1 MTKEL
6 YIKKIDKI
14 KNLLDSNRLAD
25 AISKLM
31 KIASVD
37 GDFKSTDALNQIKQ
51 TYSYMMHYMIQG
63 IEDESRLTLY
73 STIKENL
80 YSIADDLLIGNLA
93 VENGNS
99 YFSAMRTVIIQN
111 LSLSDMLKELED
123 IDNQC
128 SLIDLTNDQNNMH
141 SLQKRKYILCRQ
153 IFESVWTSRKNLK
166 INETIFNW
174 ICSYKN
180 NKEFSMYLISAIC
193 LSLLTYYDS
202 KKLDLLV
209 DIFLADVSESVK
221 AYALVSI
228 ILALNFY
235 YQRAQ
240 IDTAL
245 TPKLKLIEN
254 QSCAENRISDVIKVL
269 MHTCDTERAFSKMR
283 DEVIP
288 ELMKISPDILKK
300 LGGIDLDENSS
311 LEYNPD
317 WDGILDKNGI
327 GEKMREISDLHAEG
341 ADLMMISFSN
351 LKNFHFF
358 SSVDSWF
365 LPFNINH
372 PAISVNSTTRSAF
385 DALNSMGNNM
395 VESDKYSMALALN
408 KMPEDQVKALMSR
421 LNLQIDQ
428 MKQMLVE
435 KDKETNTESEFIEA
449 TKLFVNQLYRFY
461 KLFSKKDEFTDPF
474 NSVIRFNEIPII
486 KEILISGDLANI
498 SGEYYFKRGYY
509 NNALY
514 WFESTENNM
523 SGDATYWEKRGFSHQ
538 KLGDFEAALNAYKKA
553 ALLKD
558 PGLWLMRRLGYSAL
572 HAGYTNEAAVYYK
585 KALDMDPE
593 NFSLLFKTG
602 NVLLAINEVS
612 EALQCFYHANYI
624 NPDDARVWRAIAW
637 SELLNGNYEKSDTY
651 YAKLIADNPTAN
663 DYMNAGHSKTLGK
676 NLLKASELY
685 KKARNMNPDTFEK
698 DFIADYPTLLQKG
711 MDKLTLDILLDNLI
725 MSE

>member
-63 IEDESRLTLY
+63 VEDESRHTLY
-73 STIKENL
+73 TTIKENL

-99 YFSAMRTVIIQN
+99 FFSAMRTVIIQK

-128 SLIDLTNDQNNMH
+128 SLIDLTKDQKDMQV
-141 SLQKRKYILCRQ
+141 LQNRRSILCRQ

-166 INETIFNW
+166 INETLFDW
-174 ICSYKN
+174 ICTHKD
-180 NKEFSMYLISAIC
+180 NKKFSMYLISALC

-202 KKLDLLV
+202 KKLELLV
-209 DIFLADVSESVK
+209 DIYLADLSESVQ
-221 AYALVSI
+221 AYAMVSLL
-228 ILALNFY
+228 LALNLHFR
-235 YQRAQ
+235 RAQ
-240 IDTAL
+240 IDSSL
-245 TPKLKLIEN
+245 IQKLRLIE
-254 QSCAENRISDVIKVL
+254 AETTSEKRIADVIKVL
-269 MHTCDTERAFSKMR
+269 MHTCDTERAFTKMR

-288 ELMKISPDILKK
+288 ELMKVSPDILKK
-300 LGGIDLDENSS
+300 LGGADLDENSS
-311 LEYNPD
+311 FEYNPD
-317 WDGILDKNGI
+317 WEDILAENGI
-327 GEKMREISDLHAEG
+327 GEKMKEISDLHAEG

-372 PAISVNSTTRSAF
+372 PAISVNSMTREAF
-385 DALNSMGNNM
+385 DTLNAMGTNM

-421 LNLQIDQ
+421 LNLQIGQ
-428 MKQMLVE
+428 MKQILEE
-435 KDKETNTESEFIEA
+435 KDKLSNIESEYIEA

-461 KLFSKKDEFTDPF
+461 KLFNKKEEFTDPF
-474 NSVIRFNEIPII
+474 NSVIRFNTIPVI
-486 KEILISGDLANI
+486 KDILASGDLNNL

-514 WFESTENNM
+514 WFENSENNL
-523 SGDATYWEKRGFSHQ
+523 SDDATYWEKRGFCYQ
-538 KLGDFEAALNAYKKA
+538 KLGDYEAALNSYKKA
-553 ALLKD
+553 ALHKD
-558 PGLWLMRRLGYSAL
+558 PGLWLMRRLGYTAL
-572 HAGYTNEAAVYYK
+572 NAGYANEAAVYYK

-593 NFSLLFKTG
+593 NFTLLFKTG
-602 NVLLAINEVS
+602 NVLLSINEVS
-612 EALQCFYHANYI
+612 EALRCFYHANYI
-624 NPDDARVWRAIAW
+624 NSEDVSVWRAIAW
-637 SELLNGNYEKSDTY
+637 SELLNGNFEKADAY
-651 YAKLIADNPTAN
+651 YSKLLAKDPTAN

-676 NLLKASELY
+676 DLLKASEFY
-685 KKARNMNPDTFEK
+685 KKARNMNPESFEK
-698 DFIADYPTLLQKG
+698 DFISDYPTLMQKG
-711 MDKLTLDILLDNLI
+711 VDKLTLDILLDNMI
-725 MSE
+725 MDE